1 MDSMPESQSRR
12 LVAILAADIA
22 GYSALMGADEA
33 RTVRDLKGHQAAVLP
48 MVVEFGGRVID
59 TAGDGVLAEFP
70 SVVNA
75 VKCAVAIQ
83 SKMAERNVG
92 AEPERCMEFRI
103 GVNIGDVVYDEAR
116 IYGDGINV
124 AARLEAMAE
133 PGGICISSKV
143 YEEVGGRIDL
153 AYQDIGEQQLK
164 NIARPVRV
172 YRVRLGKTRTGAE
185 RQLTAIL
192 AADVAGYSRLVENDE
207 EGTLTQWKAHWHALI
222 EPKIK
227 EFHGRIVRA
236 IGDGVLV
243 EFTSI
248 VDAVRCAV
256 EVQRGMAARNAE
268 VPHDKRIEFRMGINF
283 GELIIDG
290 RDFWGD
296 AVNIT
301 ARLEALAEP
310 GGICVSGRVQEDV
323 KGKLDIVFEDAGEQQ
338 LKNIARSVRVYRIR
352 TGSGVPTPPVIQ
364 RKPRAARS
372 SRLRWGLVAVALL
385 VLLGGGERVWQLVS
399 HPFSLSQVIRELQ
412 APALL
417 PDKRSIA
424 VLPFLNMSSDPEQ
437 EYFSDGMTEDLI
449 TELSRLT
456 GLFVIARNSV
466 YTFKGRAVKT
476 DQVSRELGVRY
487 VVEGSVRKANDRIRI
502 TAQLID
508 ANTGYH
514 VWAQYYD
521 RDLQDVFAVQEEIAR
536 RITGALAVKL
546 TKEEEKHMGRPYT
559 SSEVAWEYFMRG
571 AELYR
576 RFTPKDNAHARDLFE
591 KAIGLD
597 PEFARAYANL
607 AATHLRDS
615 IGRWSQDPQ
624 SSEDLAYRLAQK
636 AVEVARRELEP
647 KPSLP
652 YALDQMGRVLL
663 YREKLQEARQAA
675 EEAVQRNLNYADGYD
690 LLANVLIYL
699 GKPEEALRKSQEAI
713 NHNPI
718 YPFFYDYH
726 RGQAYYVWGVLT
738 SAQDSNASRQRFE
751 EAETHLREALRKNNN
766 FGPARAYLVAVFS
779 ELGRQDEAVKEM
791 NISPEKGEL
800 LPLAKILKSG
810 NQQLAEEHIRMLT
823 PYTNQE
829 IRNRLANAWWEAA
842 R

>member
-1 MDSMPESQSRR
+1 MPESQS
-12 LVAILAADIA
+12 
-22 GYSALMGADEA
+22 
-33 RTVRDLKGHQAAVLP
+33 K
-48 MVVEFGGRVID
+48 
-59 TAGDGVLAEFP
+59 
-70 SVVNA
+70 
-75 VKCAVAIQ
+75 
-83 SKMAERNVG
+83 
-92 AEPERCMEFRI
+92 
-103 GVNIGDVVYDEAR
+103 
-116 IYGDGINV
+116 
-124 AARLEAMAE
+124 
-133 PGGICISSKV
+133 
-143 YEEVGGRIDL
+143 
-153 AYQDIGEQQLK
+153 
-164 NIARPVRV
+164 V
-172 YRVRLGKTRTGAE
+172 YRVHLGKTRTGAE

-227 EFHGRIVRA
+227 EFHGRIVRV

-243 EFTSI
+243 EFASV
-248 VDAVRCAV
+248 VDAVRAAV

-296 AVNIT
+296 AVNIA

-310 GGICVSGRVQEDV
+310 GGICVSGRVQEDA

-338 LKNIARSVRVYRIR
+338 LKNIARPVRIYRIR
-352 TGSGVPTPPVIQ
+352 TGSGVSTPPVIQ

-372 SRLRWGLVAVALL
+372 RLRGGLVAGGLVAVALL

-399 HPFSLSQVIRELQ
+399 QRFSLSQVIGEVQ

-417 PDKRSIA
+417 PDKPSIA

-466 YTFKGRAVKT
+466 YTFKGRAAKP

-487 VVEGSVRKANDRIRI
+487 VVEGSVRKVDNRVRI

-508 ANTGYH
+508 SNTSYH
-514 VWAQYYD
+514 MWAQYYD

-536 RITGALAVKL
+536 RITSALAVKL

-571 AELYR
+571 AELAR
-576 RFTPKDNAHARDLFE
+576 RFTAQDNANARALFE

-597 PEFARAYANL
+597 PEFARAYASL
-607 AATHLRDS
+607 AATHRQDFY
-615 IGRWSQDPQ
+615 GRWTQDPQ
-624 SSEDLAYRLAQK
+624 SSEDMAYRMAQK
-636 AVEVARRELEP
+636 AVELARRELEP

-652 YALDQMGRVLL
+652 YALQSMGFSLL
-663 YREKLQEARQAA
+663 YREKHQEATQAA
-675 EEAVQRNLNYADGYD
+675 EEAIQRNPNYADGYG
-690 LLANVLIYL
+690 LWALALIYM
-699 GKPEEALRKSQEAI
+699 GKPEEGLHKSQEAI
-713 NHNPI
+713 KRDPI
-718 YPFFYDYH
+718 PFSYDYYKGH
-726 RGQAYYVWGVLT
+726 AYYVWGILT
-738 SAQDSNASRQRFE
+738 SAQDPNASRQHFE
-751 EAETHLREALRKNNN
+751 AAEKHLREALRKNDN
-766 FGPARAYLVAVFS
+766 FRTARSFLVAVLI
-779 ELGRQDEAVKEM
+779 ELDRKADAVKEVQ
-791 NISPEKGEL
+791 ISLDKGE
-800 LPLAKILKSG
+800 PLFKIL
-810 NQQLAEEHIRMLT
+810 
-823 PYTNQE
+823 
-829 IRNRLANAWWEAA
+829 
-842 R
+842 